1 MANQLRV
8 GFIGAGGMA
17 REHAKGLRVMND
29 VVIAAVTDVVRDRAA
44 ALAATLGAAT
54 YDTPEQMLRDAGL
67 DAVYILLPPFAH
79 GEAER
84 AALAARL
91 PFFVE
96 KPVGLDLGLSRE
108 LAREV
113 EYSGLLTCAGYMNRH
128 RKSVNRARDLLSA
141 DPAVLVHGGWI
152 GGSPKPGPDYSIVHW
167 WIQKDKSGGQ
177 FHEQVTHTI
186 DLLRY
191 LCGEAEEVFAY
202 SAAGFNRDIP
212 GYTIDD
218 AAVVNI
224 KLRSGGVANLMACTA
239 SNADG
244 GVWLNVYAGKT
255 AFKFTG
261 WEHTL
266 TIKRAGGDG
275 EEIAGEPD
283 IFAVEDRIFLDAVRS
298 GDRSGIRSTY
308 PDAVKTLEIS
318 VAASQSIASGKP
330 VHLTN

>member
-1 MANQLRV
+1 MANLLRI

-17 REHAKGLRVMND
+17 REHAKDLQAMND
-29 VVIAAVTDVVRDRAA
+29 VVIATVTDVVPERAT
-44 ALAATLGAAT
+44 ALAASLSAET
-54 YDTPEQMLRDAGL
+54 YGTPEQMLRDAGL

-84 AALAARL
+84 AVLAARV
-91 PFFVE
+91 PFFIE

-113 EYSGLLTCAGYMNRH
+113 EHSGLLTCAGYMNRL
-128 RKSVNRARDLLSA
+128 RKGVNRARDLLTA

-191 LCGEAEEVFAY
+191 LCGEADEVFAY
-202 SAAGFNRDIP
+202 STTGFNRDIP

-218 AAVVNI
+218 ASVVNI
-224 KLRSGGVANLMACTA
+224 KLRGGGVANLTACTA
-239 SNADG
+239 SNADS
-244 GVWLNVYAGKT
+244 GVWLNVYAGRT
-255 AFKFTG
+255 ALKFTG

-266 TIKRAGGDG
+266 TINQAGGDS
-275 EEIAGEPD
+275 EQIPGEPD

-298 GDRSGIRSTY
+298 GDRTGIRSTY

-318 VAASQSIASGKP
+318 VAASQSVATGKP
-330 VHLTN
+330 VRIAD